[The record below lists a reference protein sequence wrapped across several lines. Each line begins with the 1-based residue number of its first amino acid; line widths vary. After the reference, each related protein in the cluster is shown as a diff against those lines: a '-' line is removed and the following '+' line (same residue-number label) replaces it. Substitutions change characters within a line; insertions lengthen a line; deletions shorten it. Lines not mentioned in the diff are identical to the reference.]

1 MCLQR
6 YHQLICARRET
17 ERALCFKGLTMA
29 AAKIGRPTVMT
40 PDTKD
45 LLLEAIEG
53 GTPVRKACRSVGVEP
68 ESFYQAMTR
77 DPEFAERYEA
87 AKAAAVDALIHEG
100 EDVLERHLTA
110 ENGTQ
115 VAASKNLADYKFR
128 MASRIAPQKWG
139 DKSTVQLTTQLD
151 SSDQEMAKRIA
162 FLEALNGNG
171 PGDDAEP
178 DDDGGDLV

>member
-1 MCLQR
+1 MAVKQR
-6 YHQLICARRET
+6 
-17 ERALCFKGLTMA
+17 
-29 AAKIGRPTVMT
+29 GRPATLSAT
-40 PDTKD
+40 DKD

-53 GTPVRKACRSVGVEP
+53 GLSNARACQSLHIEPSTFYLTLSREP
-68 ESFYQAMTR
+68 EFM
-77 DPEFAERYEA
+77 ERYQA
-87 AKAAAVDALIHEG
+87 AKAVAVEAVVDEAEEAAHEA
-100 EDVLERHLTA
+100 RRA
-110 ENGTQ
+110 ESGHQ
-115 VAASKNLADYKFR
+115 VAGAKVFADFKKWQAAR
-128 MASRIAPQKWG
+128 LAPQRWG

>member
-1 MCLQR
+1 
-6 YHQLICARRET
+6 
-17 ERALCFKGLTMA
+17 MA
-29 AAKIGRPTVMT
+29 EAKVGRPTAFT

-45 LLLEAIEG
+45 LLLEYIASG
-53 GTPVRKACRSVGVEP
+53 YPVRKACGMLNIDAP
-68 ESFYQAMTR
+68 GFYLALSK
-77 DPEFAERYEA
+77 DPEFNERYEA
-87 AKAAAVDALIHEG
+87 AKAAAVDALVHDG
-100 EDVLERHLTA
+100 EEAVERGELA
-110 ENGTQ
+110 EVGHKVQ
-115 VAASKNLADYKFR
+115 ALKNLADYKFR

>member
-1 MCLQR
+1 
-6 YHQLICARRET
+6 
-17 ERALCFKGLTMA
+17 MA
-29 AAKIGRPTVMT
+29 EAKMGRPTVFT

-45 LLLEAIEG
+45 LLLEYLAG
-53 GTPVRKACRSVGVEP
+53 GYPVRKACRMLGVDP
-68 ESFYQAMTR
+68 QGFYLALGR
-77 DPEFAERYEA
+77 DPEFSERYEA
-87 AKAAAVDALIHEG
+87 AKAAAVDALVHDG
-100 EDVLERHLTA
+100 EEAVERGELA
-110 ENGTQ
+110 EVGHKVQ
-115 VAASKNLADYKFR
+115 ALKNLADYKFR

-171 PGDDAEP
+171 PGVDAEP